1 MATDAVSCA
10 SSPVAV
16 PAALVWPAV
25 RKVQSFPGMTASTA
39 MNGQKSAQEVRTLF
53 EGRQETALVD
63 HDLPP
68 ETFPSPISQARPLYP
83 FDMRQRNLEGSATVE
98 FIVDKN
104 GHVTE
109 AVPIAATNPGFN
121 KEAVLC
127 VKKWIFR
134 PATREGINVCSIMR
148 VEILFSLKPL

>member
-1 MATDAVSCA
+1 MKFIPALFILLSATSCTTA
-10 SSPVAV
+10 PTQ
-16 PAALVWPAV
+16 PATTLRPDMLYYVNNA
-25 RKVQSFPGMTASTA
+25 
-39 MNGQKSAQEVRTLF
+39 NGQKSAQEVRTLF

-98 FIVDKN
+98 YIVDKN